1 MMETDFRD
9 IIISELSTELAPS
22 LVSELIESYEK
33 ILIEFRKAAWD
44 ETLWKAGKFVENVF
58 RLLDNL
64 VHSRVLDQVPNMN
77 ELKKE
82 LESLPSSKFQDSIR
96 ILIPRI
102 ATAMIYDPR
111 SKKGAVH
118 VKPMNPDFLDAT
130 LTVAA
135 SDWILAE
142 FLRLYHSSDTER
154 IQQIIKSILVRKIPF
169 VEKHGGVS
177 FVTHPMKNAE
187 DEILLLLLDA
197 QDGMDRKAVGISLGN
212 TYTPGRVTQAID
224 ELLKKRYIIK
234 RLDGQHVISGPGET
248 HISEELSKFT

>member
-1 MMETDFRD
+1 MDLTVRD
-9 IIISELSTELAPS
+9 TIVTELSGQLAPS
-22 LVSELIESYEK
+22 LVTDLIESYEK
-33 ILIEFRKAAWD
+33 TLTEFRKAAWD

-64 VHSRVLDQVPNMN
+64 VHSRILDQVPNMN
-77 ELKKE
+77 KLKEE
-82 LESLPSSKFQDSIR
+82 LEDLPSSNFQDSIR

-118 VKPMNPDFLDAT
+118 VKPLNPDFLDAT

-135 SDWILAE
+135 CDWILAE
-142 FLRLYHSSDTER
+142 FLRLYHSSQTEK
-154 IQQIIKSILVRKIPF
+154 IQQLIRSVLVRKIPF
-169 VEKHGGVS
+169 VERHGGVP
-177 FVTHPMKNAE
+177 FVTRPMKNAE

-197 QDGMDRKAVGISLGN
+197 QNGMDRKSIGFSLGN

-224 ELLKKRYIIK
+224 QLLEKRYIIRRPDK
-234 RLDGQHVISGPGET
+234 QHIITGPGEA
-248 HISEELSKFT
+248 HISEELSKLT